1 MQDQIDKIFEQFDR
15 TGSSIRQ
22 ASARSDA
29 RPQAFPPSR
38 QRRSPASNLCIGSG
52 RVSSN
57 SVDWAPRATR
67 LPRFGMRFSLRDPTQ
82 LPGACLARPHNVC
95 TTTYGRANRRC
106 FNSDGAEIPTA
117 WPAASL
123 FRSLPRQGTGLSV
136 AVRRFSGAFVR
147 LPDGLL
153 VAVEKTARGLLRR
166 SPLGS
171 SSEGVRRCRLLGAN
185 SLGAPRSW
193 SLERVASRDVL
204 RRQWR

>member
-67 LPRFGMRFSLRDPTQ
+67 LPRFGMRFSLRDSKQ
-82 LPGACLARPHNVC
+82 LHGACLARPQNVC
-95 TTTYGRANRRC
+95 TTTLLKTHNVGLGFAEPVQQVRQATVDVVDVETGDLHRFRR
-106 FNSDGAEIPTA
+106 E
-117 WPAASL
+117 
-123 FRSLPRQGTGLSV
+123 
-136 AVRRFSGAFVR
+136 
-147 LPDGLL
+147 
-153 VAVEKTARGLLRR
+153 R
-166 SPLGS
+166 SPLGK
-171 SSEGVRRCRLLGAN
+171 EPV
-185 SLGAPRSW
+185 
-193 SLERVASRDVL
+193 VFSRDLPTSGQPPNLTCGVVTV
-204 RRQWR
+204 